1 MSDEEEFGHA
11 VNPMSSISRDV
22 RNARVNSGAVAG
34 EVREFLAQMQGKSPQ
49 EMLGM
54 VAQSS
59 LIKCT
64 VQAVGVMLALMVV
77 FTVIPFGLAKI
88 SGEGASKAKAEEA
101 KASPPPAE
109 KEKPES
115 GTEASPG
122 TDPDE
127 DLPGEKD
134 DLLDKLGV
142 GETKVAPPKENPL
155 ESSADD
161 LFKDLQ

>member
-1 MSDEEEFGHA
+1 
-11 VNPMSSISRDV
+11 
-22 RNARVNSGAVAG
+22 
-34 EVREFLAQMQGKSPQ
+34 
-49 EMLGM
+49 
-54 VAQSS
+54 
-59 LIKCT
+59 
-64 VQAVGVMLALMVV
+64 
-77 FTVIPFGLAKI
+77 
-88 SGEGASKAKAEEA
+88 A

-122 TDPDE
+122 TDPGE
-127 DLPGEKD
+127 DPPGEKD